1 MIAPHPLLLSL
12 LLPLLA
18 GAACAGTP
26 PAPTPVPAEEP
37 VMICQADAGQWAL
50 GQSADE
56 AVVAR
61 VVADT
66 GSERARVV
74 RPGMAVT
81 TDFRVER
88 VNIEV
93 DADNRI
99 VSVRCG

>member
-1 MIAPHPLLLSL
+1 MTAPHPLLLSL

-18 GAACAGTP
+18 GAACASTP
-26 PAPTPVPAEEP
+26 PAPAQPPAEEP
-37 VMICQADAGQWAL
+37 AMQCQAAAGQWAL
-50 GQSADE
+50 GQTADE

-66 GSERARVV
+66 GSERVRVI

-81 TDFRVER
+81 MDFREER

-99 VSVRCG
+99 LSVRCG

>member
-18 GAACAGTP
+18 GAACASTP
-26 PAPTPVPAEEP
+26 PAPAPVPAEEP